1 MHRLRFNLILVF
13 LLWFGILFSQKEKI
27 NLERTLG
34 LAEGLSTRWT
44 QCVTEDYNKLIWV
57 GTNKG
62 VSRFD
67 GYNFKNFSKA
77 NSNLRN
83 DGVEVILRDSQ
94 GFLWTMDLGTSGDFS
109 NQDYRRYAL
118 YRPIMVDIIDPVS
131 LDIMPFNQH
140 FASAPFKE
148 DEIRIVK
155 ETERGIWIGTTDR
168 RYFLYN
174 DGFRSIFNGAHLERY
189 HYIIPRDEQS
199 YWADIDGAIHI
210 LDLDG
215 VVIDEII
222 IPDDLTFVDAK
233 TLGASVWLAYVDADG
248 SSTHIYRISMGNNLE
263 EISNSDFQIIEDR
276 RSSISLQVIDISDD
290 QYLLRI
296 HDQSLMIHENHISDW
311 VHLNGKNIN
320 TTHWYKDSYANLWYV
335 NEDGV
340 KVWHSK
346 PNNFR
351 SYLHNSSDPIETRV
365 IYSLD
370 SSKLLVGSYEGI
382 YEVDR
387 NKDNDEPKLLFDGV
401 AVALEIIRYNDEIL
415 YTTGHRQGI
424 TRLSISQPDISKL
437 TRLSENTVLASTT
450 LIKDPHA
457 ETIWMGS
464 SSGLMK
470 YDINNESLTVNLE
483 INKDSIL
490 GNAEVTDFYYD
501 SNGLWVATYDGL
513 FFTNPDSAV
522 IKGYHKETDFPFSRL
537 QHIYDDGTHF
547 WLATN
552 GKGLIKWNPQNE
564 EYQRLTLENGLSSDY
579 IHATYEDKD
588 GFLWMPSDNGLMR
601 MDKRTH
607 EIVTYTIAD
616 GLNSNEFN
624 RFSHFQDTKGNLIL
638 GSVDGVIEF
647 KPEEIN
653 RSLKFNHNIVCTKV
667 DVYDRLNKNV
677 KSHLNEFIVN
687 KSINLDPSEAYINL
701 EFTVTDFTK
710 EDNYQF
716 AYKIEGLDRD
726 WKYTRSNNLE
736 IGLLPYG
743 DFKLLL
749 KAQGQGGQFTSG
761 SLIIDIHVER
771 PFYKT
776 MLFTLALIILGMIL
790 IYLGIQYRFS
800 SLRKRNIYLHAEVK
814 ARTKDLQE
822 VNRSKDKLVALLAHD
837 LRGPISSFKDINKKV
852 QYLISK
858 NDWDTL
864 DKMTSQ
870 IDDKINNLDQLI
882 GNLIPWVMVQSKNAE
897 NTKSRFNLRSMVDQ
911 SIDQLSDSIIDKNI
925 TVANDTSYLYTVL
938 ADATAIEIIIRNLL
952 SNAIKFSLPGG
963 KIDISTSSDKNF
975 IYLFIN
981 DEGVGMTEKTAA
993 EIFSKYTSKPGTS
1006 GEKGHGLGLK
1016 LSKDLA
1022 VRNGGALQILSSRK
1036 EGTTVRLKLPQI

>member
-1 MHRLRFNLILVF
+1 MLRLRFSLILVVI
-13 LLWFGILFSQKEKI
+13 LWSGILVSQKENI

-67 GYNFKNFSKA
+67 GYSFKNFSKA

-83 DGVEVILRDSQ
+83 DGVEVILRDTT
-94 GFLWTMDLGTSGDFS
+94 GLLWTMDLVTSGDFS
-109 NQDYRRYAL
+109 NQDYHRHAL
-118 YRPIMVDIIDPVS
+118 YRPIKVDIIDPVS

-140 FASAPFKE
+140 FASAPFQE

-155 ETERGIWIGTTDR
+155 ESERGIWIGTTDR
-168 RYFLYN
+168 RYFLY
-174 DGFRSIFNGAHLERY
+174 DGGFRPIFSGAHLERY
-189 HYIIPRDEQS
+189 HYIIPRDGQT
-199 YWADIDGAIHI
+199 YWADIDGAIHV
-210 LDLDG
+210 LDLEG

-222 IPDDLTFVDAK
+222 IPDDLTFLDAQ
-233 TLGASVWLAYVDADG
+233 THGASLWLAYAHAAG
-248 SSTHIYRISMGNNLE
+248 TQTHIYRISMCNNLE
-263 EISNSDFQIIEDR
+263 EISNSDFQIFEDR
-276 RSSISLQVIDISDD
+276 RFSQSLQVIDLSDD

-296 HDQSLMIHENHISDW
+296 HDQNLMIHENQISDW
-311 VHLNGKNIN
+311 AQLDGQSIR
-320 TTHWYKDSYANLWYV
+320 TIHWYKDSYDNLWYIY
-335 NEDGV
+335 EDGV
-340 KVWHSK
+340 KLWNSK

-351 SYLHNSSDPIETRV
+351 SYLRNSSDPIETRV

-370 SSKLLVGSYEGI
+370 SSQLLVGSYKGI

-387 NKDNDEPKLLFDGV
+387 TSDNDEPKLLFDGV
-401 AVALEIIRYNDEIL
+401 AVALEIIGYNEDIL
-415 YTTGHRQGI
+415 YTTGHSQGI
-424 TRLSISQPDISKL
+424 TRLSISQPAIPKL
-437 TRLSENTVLASTT
+437 TSLSKNTVHASTT
-450 LIKDPHA
+450 LIKDPSG
-457 ETIWMGS
+457 ETIWIGS

-470 YDINNESLTVNLE
+470 YVINDESLTVDLE
-483 INKDSIL
+483 INQDSIL
-490 GNAEVTDFYYD
+490 GKAEVTDFYYD
-501 SNGLWVATYDGL
+501 YNRLWVATYDGL
-513 FFTNPDSAV
+513 FLTNPDSAV
-522 IKGYHKETDFPFSRL
+522 IKGYHKGTDFPFSRL

-564 EYQRLTLENGLSSDY
+564 EYQRLTLENGLSSNY
-579 IHATYEDKD
+579 IHATYEDRD

-601 MDKRTH
+601 MDKTTH
-607 EIVTYTIAD
+607 EIVTYTTAD

-624 RFSHFQDTKGNLIL
+624 RFSHLQDNKGNLIL

-647 KPEEIN
+647 NPQEIN

-677 KSHLNEFIVN
+677 KSHLNEYIAN
-687 KSINLDPSEAYINL
+687 KSIRLNPSEAYVNL

-710 EDNYQF
+710 EDNYKF
-716 AYKIEGLDRD
+716 AYKIERLDRD
-726 WKYTRSNNLE
+726 WKYTSNNNLE

-749 KAQGQGGQFTSG
+749 KAQGQGGQFASG

-776 MLFTLALIILGMIL
+776 MLFTIASIVLGLIL
-790 IYLGIQYRFS
+790 IYLGVQYRFS
-800 SLRKRNIYLHAEVK
+800 SLRKRNIHLHAEVK
-814 ARTKDLQE
+814 ARTEDLLE

-837 LRGPISSFKDINKKV
+837 LRGPITSFKDISKKV

-864 DKMTSQ
+864 DKMTTQ

-882 GNLIPWVMVQSKNAE
+882 GNLIPWVMVQSKNEE
-897 NTKSRFNLRSMVDQ
+897 NTKSRFNLRSMIDQ
-911 SIDQLSDSIIDKNI
+911 SIDQFSYNIMDKNI
-925 TVANDTSYLYTVL
+925 TVVNNTSYLYTVL
-938 ADATAIEIIIRNLL
+938 ADAMAIEIIIKNLL

-975 IYLFIN
+975 IYLLIK
-981 DEGVGMTEKTAA
+981 DEGVGMTEKTAT

-1016 LSKDLA
+1016 LSNDLA
-1022 VRNGGALQILSSRK
+1022 VRNGGALKILSSKK
-1036 EGTTVRLKLPQI
+1036 EGTTVRLKLPKT